1 MCLYVQLG
9 SLVAGKLYLVCFD
22 LQTTTQDK
30 PHYRILWI
38 IFHTHVP
45 TSTGT
50 CMYIHA
56 HIHVQAQ
63 GTQVYRKIKINVKGK
78 GERVIG
84 GGFETFAWTTYVSID
99 KLRLPI

>member
-1 MCLYVQLG
+1 
-9 SLVAGKLYLVCFD
+9 
-22 LQTTTQDK
+22 
-30 PHYRILWI
+30 
-38 IFHTHVP
+38 
-45 TSTGT
+45 
-50 CMYIHA
+50 MYIHA